1 MGRNIQEILSIC
13 AWPYREEEDKGMEG
27 VRKGSIGSRAL
38 DYSTANAE
46 EGCRAEEGNELEGKG
61 ELLQE
66 GLALHQVVWLIGEVD
81 LRIDLAQH
89 QQGAEDGCVEKRSP
103 THPEVEEH
111 QQLEGSLRLEF
122 TLGQDVGDSLHLW
135 GVDEDRQSFGD
146 NHQAANQVS
155 WVFEEKGAL
164 RKGVNHRRGQRDA
177 PAKVP
182 DHDPVASS

>member
-1 MGRNIQEILSIC
+1 MGRNIQEILSVC

-27 VRKGSIGSRAL
+27 VGKGSIGSRVL
-38 DYSTANAE
+38 DDSTANTE
-46 EGCRAEEGNELEGKG
+46 EGCRAEEGNVLEGKG

-89 QQGAEDGCVEKRSP
+89 QQGAEDGCVEERSP
-103 THPEVEEH
+103 AHPEVEEH
-111 QQLEGSLRLEF
+111 QQLEGSLRLEL

-135 GVDEDRQSFGD
+135 GVDEDGQSFGD

-164 RKGVNHRRGQRDA
+164 RKGVDHPRGQRDA